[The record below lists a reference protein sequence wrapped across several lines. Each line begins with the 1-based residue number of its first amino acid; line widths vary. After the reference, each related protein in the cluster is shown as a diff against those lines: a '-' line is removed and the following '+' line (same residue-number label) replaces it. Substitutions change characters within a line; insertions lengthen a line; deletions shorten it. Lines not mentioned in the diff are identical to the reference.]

1 MASAIRKKREAAER
15 YLVERGLSAR
25 SLPRAI
31 AIHEALGLCM
41 LAVTWRLAYVFPP
54 SNIPFLKQP
63 LARIANAVPHQ
74 LSFLSSKSGASYIE
88 ASCMR
93 KLVRPLTIPGKLYVT
108 FLIMSNFEENT
119 ADMAG
124 KDGKTAFLPKAAFL
138 QPLPTL
144 HSLI

>member
-1 MASAIRKKREAAER
+1 MESAIRKKREEAET
-15 YLVERGLSAR
+15 YLVERGLSAK

-41 LAVTWRLAYVFPP
+41 LAVTWRLAYIFPP

-63 LARIANAVPHQ
+63 LARIANAVPQ
-74 LSFLSSKSGASYIE
+74 RLSFLSSKGGASYIE

-93 KLVRPLTIPGKLYVT
+93 KLVRPLTIPGKLYAT
-108 FLIMSNFEENT
+108 FLIMSNFEEST
-119 ADMAG
+119 ADMMG
-124 KDGKTAFLPKAAFL
+124 KDVKTTFLPKAAFL
-138 QPLPTL
+138 QPLPAL